1 MAIGLT
7 RSKNLSE
14 RNLNLKT
21 ALQKLYAPGIENDIA
36 LFSLSSSVES
46 VVVSGLLSA
55 PESQIVGVQSES
67 LSLITGEIQ
76 PRTKFLTEFFT
87 FTDLNEVA
95 FSKFTLLTPGT
106 LGSVLP
112 KTSQNGELYALDII
126 SGGRGFYFELP
137 SGGVLT
143 NSTGVTITGN
153 TVPITTTYNNLPI
166 RGSLYFPTSGV
177 SGTQF
182 DVVVLYH
189 PTIDA
194 FGVTPINAA
203 ENFLNI
209 ALNQIN
215 LKDKIIFS
223 VAYPQDAIPAWNAN
237 PSLPGQQFPGIDYPN
252 FYFGDN
258 ITYAE
263 AALLW
268 VKEGGLN
275 AFFASNNVP
284 RSIDKIFTFGH
295 SQGGYLTHRLNTM
308 HSVDGVISNAPGPID
323 LLARCTFSESTG
335 EGNNTCEKIK
345 LGLGSALSDPSIYDN
360 LSLKNFLSGTLSS
373 SLFTQALDDTT
384 GDNFGAPQVQNMQN
398 IIEPGLNACTNCAN
412 AEFKY
417 YNSGGHD
424 AFVRNSTLQRDI
436 RIFVG
441 SSIQFDEFI
450 NVENVSVRG
459 TLSGR
464 ETARAK
470 ITFIKHLTDD
480 LEPAELTKFT
490 PDNFDRYSIFSI
502 EITSPGSGYIFPE
515 PLELVEGNIRLSSD
529 DSVLVLKKQKG
540 KYFSG
545 QPELLRSKT
554 YIYQVR
560 GADRSGFFLY
570 DNQLNKYVFLGR
582 NTGELGFTQQE
593 KDSIELRRFD
603 GISINNF
610 LQFKFAQSRIWL
622 DGEGANSGFRIQGGS
637 ISGEINRVA
646 SVTNNL
652 QLRTQA
658 AIQNTRRPTPPTSS
672 ENVLGYKYN
681 SFDGEDVVI
690 WQRVVLRDPDF
701 VLNPNN
707 PDFNSGSIT
716 GSRLRSF
723 VENFELQ
730 ALNSPQKIKVPG
742 LFIKVGAQYFRAFST
757 TDKPFFAE
765 TSSGEILNPKLSSE
779 VDQYALS
786 AESLAPGSN
795 SVLYSYDTVISQLAQ
810 RINSGG
816 VNGALYY
823 HRVAAPL
830 RRTVET
836 SRNDGS
842 SVNVFA
848 VPLFSLV

>member
-46 VVVSGLLSA
+46 VVVSGLLDA
-55 PESQIVGVQSES
+55 PESQIVGVRSES

-95 FSKFTLLTPGT
+95 FSKFTLLTPGAS
-106 LGSVLP
+106 GSVLP
-112 KTSQNGELYALDII
+112 KTSQNGELYALDVI
-126 SGGRGFYFELP
+126 SGGRGFYFESP
-137 SGGVLT
+137 SGEVL
-143 NSTGVTITGN
+143 
-153 TVPITTTYNNLPI
+153 
-166 RGSLYFPTSGV
+166 
-177 SGTQF
+177 
-182 DVVVLYH
+182 
-189 PTIDA
+189 
-194 FGVTPINAA
+194 
-203 ENFLNI
+203 ENF
-209 ALNQIN
+209 
-215 LKDKIIFS
+215 D
-223 VAYPQDAIPAWNAN
+223 
-237 PSLPGQQFPGIDYPN
+237 
-252 FYFGDN
+252 
-258 ITYAE
+258 
-263 AALLW
+263 
-268 VKEGGLN
+268 
-275 AFFASNNVP
+275 
-284 RSIDKIFTFGH
+284 
-295 SQGGYLTHRLNTM
+295 
-308 HSVDGVISNAPGPID
+308 
-323 LLARCTFSESTG
+323 
-335 EGNNTCEKIK
+335 
-345 LGLGSALSDPSIYDN
+345 
-360 LSLKNFLSGTLSS
+360 
-373 SLFTQALDDTT
+373 
-384 GDNFGAPQVQNMQN
+384 
-398 IIEPGLNACTNCAN
+398 
-412 AEFKY
+412 
-417 YNSGGHD
+417 
-424 AFVRNSTLQRDI
+424 STL
-436 RIFVG
+436 
-441 SSIQFDEFI
+441 E
-450 NVENVSVRG
+450 VENVFVRG
-459 TLSGR
+459 TLSGK

-470 ITFIKHLTDD
+470 ITFIKHLTND

-490 PDNFDRYSIFSI
+490 PGSLDRYSIFSI

-515 PLELVEGNIRLSSD
+515 PLELVEGSIRLSSD
-529 DSVLVLKKQKG
+529 DSALVLKKQRG
-540 KYFSG
+540 RYFSG

-554 YIYQVR
+554 YTYQIR

-582 NTGELGFTQQE
+582 NTGEPGFTQQE
-593 KDSIELRRFD
+593 KDSIELKRFD

-622 DGEGANSGFRIQGGS
+622 DGEGINSGFRIQGGS

-701 VLNPNN
+701 VLDPNN

-765 TSSGEILNPKLSSE
+765 TPSGEILNPKLSSGA
-779 VDQYALS
+779 DQYALS

-823 HRVAAPL
+823 HRAAAPL